1 MAADKR
7 SILLNK
13 RARNRRKKALRAN
26 RSDEAKSLGERMKQS
41 QGPECD
47 EDLDV
52 AMQPIACQDN
62 QQSTQIDT
70 EIEDDELV
78 FVCRATAPDIC
89 TRFVPWKPIYQEQS
103 DSGDLRFFTVRIPT
117 FHETSDGYT
126 AYTVLVRMCHD
137 EQKQFQLERRFSD
150 FIGFAERIESQIQ
163 RAHSAY
169 EGELVKSCLNVNVRA
184 ELPPKTWFRVTHT
197 CAIED
202 RRSKLENWMEQVLSY
217 EDGKICRLPAI
228 RDFLLLDL
236 FGAQIMEEKLHQ
248 HLD

>member
-1 MAADKR
+1 MATDKR
-7 SILLNK
+7 SILLSK

-26 RSDEAKSLGERMKQS
+26 RLDEMKSLGEGMREN

-47 EDLDV
+47 EDLEV
-52 AMQPIACQDN
+52 AMQPITCKNTQLL
-62 QQSTQIDT
+62 TQIDT

-89 TRFVPWKPIYQEQS
+89 TRFVPWNPQNPHRT
-103 DSGDLRFFTVRIPT
+103 DSGDLRFFTVRIPS

-137 EQKQFQLERRFSD
+137 AQKLFRLERRFSD
-150 FIGFAERIESQIQ
+150 FIAFAERIESQVQ

-169 EGELVKSCLNVNVRA
+169 KGQLVNSCLTGNVRS

-197 CAIED
+197 GAIEE
-202 RRSKLENWMEQVLSY
+202 RRFKLESWMEQVLSY
-217 EDGKICRLPAI
+217 EGGKICRLPAI

-236 FGAQIMEEKLHQ
+236 FGAQIMEEKLYQ